1 MHDSVHVQV
10 QTVVFFTVWIRSRH
24 VDRLRYGGEPI
35 QFSRL
40 SKRFLFASGRGT
52 HDRLVRLSIFAG
64 DHDGLFFNDRHAHLW
79 IFARKPSE
87 LRAPWRLEEPAL
99 PRAMRVAWAR
109 SNESLTN
116 AGTPMAGYLMYFA
129 TFVGFV
135 ETSVLFGKSAGS
147 VKNGERASLLRKSGS
162 CGRLG
167 ASAQSTAYRCRHPAS
182 STR

>member
-1 MHDSVHVQV
+1 M
-10 QTVVFFTVWIRSRH
+10 SRYRQSYSSPFGFGP
-24 VDRLRYGGEPI
+24 DMSTGCDTEESR
-35 QFSRL
+35 FSSRGL
-40 SKRFLFASGRGT
+40 ARRFLFASGRGT
-52 HDRLVRLSIFAG
+52 HDRLVRLSISAG
-64 DHDGLFFNDRHAHLW
+64 DHDGLFFNDRHAHFW

-147 VKNGERASLLRKSGS
+147 VKVGDRASLLRKSGS

-167 ASAQSTAYRCRHPAS
+167 ASAQSTVCRYG
-182 STR
+182 